1 MARPRKNEGKA
12 LLLVVED
19 LIKNNQDISDIG
31 TIIGV
36 LGEDSTRWLS
46 DLKKECTSVGEFV
59 EIARQRADIAL
70 IVAAV
75 KCALGYE
82 YQEEDRT
89 YRNILN
95 HRDDTGAPVMKEVVD
110 GRKVKIKRALPN
122 EALLRFLLKCRLPEY
137 FTDTQRIEI
146 NKKTIEI
153 KEISQKEIESFAGRL
168 LDTIDAKT
176 KK

>member
-1 MARPRKNEGKA
+1 MPRPKKSLESAMTLVAKD
-12 LLLVVED
+12 LLE
-19 LIKNNQDISDIG
+19 NNQSVADIG
-31 TIIGV
+31 TIVGA
-36 LGEDSTRWLS
+36 LGEDSLKWLK
-46 DLKKECTSVGEFV
+46 DLKVECTTVDEFI

-89 YRNILN
+89 YRKILN
-95 HRDDTGAPVMKEVVD
+95 HRDETGAPVMKEVVD

-122 EALLRFLLKCRLPEY
+122 EALLRFILKCRLPEY
-137 FTDTQRIEI
+137 FQDTQRIEI

-153 KEISQKEIESFAGRL
+153 KEIAQKEIESFAGKL
-168 LDTIDAKT
+168 LEAIDVKT
-176 KK
+176 KN